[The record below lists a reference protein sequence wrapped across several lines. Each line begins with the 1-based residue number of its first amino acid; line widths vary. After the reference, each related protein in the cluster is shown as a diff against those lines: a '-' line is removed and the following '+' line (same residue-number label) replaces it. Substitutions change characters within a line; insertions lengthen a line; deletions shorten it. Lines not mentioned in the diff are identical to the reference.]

1 MVTKGFI
8 CFFWEGIT
16 VFKSF
21 VYICLLY
28 SFYRGF
34 KKHAILS
41 IQRDIAGKY
50 ILHVVCFTFSSWTID
65 IIISSMWQYYCSV
78 LPQDLLQKKL
88 KHWKNHQK
96 KIPWR
101 CRPTNKLGRHV
112 GLAIG
117 SQCWSATDG
126 HSRAELPK
134 ASCLYRLLLDT
145 SPFPFTSQRA
155 RRKQSHRNLSQKIRP
170 HPLNQNFVI
179 LRIHTIHP
187 CYIYIYLEPP
197 KTYIFCKQ
205 PSFPLSPRRQDP
217 IKHSSH
223 LAFSKA
229 FAFRSGRTWNQLTSE
244 EKKLRQITT
253 LL

>member
-179 LRIHTIHP
+179 LRIHIIHP
-187 CYIYIYLEPP
+187 YIYIAWAPQNLH
-197 KTYIFCKQ
+197 F
-205 PSFPLSPRRQDP
+205 L
-217 IKHSSH
+217 
-223 LAFSKA
+223 
-229 FAFRSGRTWNQLTSE
+229 
-244 EKKLRQITT
+244 
-253 LL
+253 